1 LVLEKGVIPV
11 KITDT
16 TFRDGHQSLLATRMK
31 LEDML
36 PIAEQMDD
44 IGFHS
49 MEVWGGATFDTCM
62 RFLNEDPWERLR
74 QLRKSIKKT
83 KLQMLLRGQNLVGYR
98 HYADD
103 VVEAFVKKAIFN
115 GIDIIRIFDALNDV
129 RNMEKAIS
137 VTKKEGGHAQGTIS
151 YTVSPFHNL
160 EYYQKLAQ
168 TLKDMGADSICIKD
182 MAGIITP
189 QMAFDLVKVLKEQ
202 VKLPVQ
208 LHCHYTSGMASM
220 AYYKAV
226 EAGVDVLDCAISSI
240 ALSTSQPAAET
251 IVASLQGTPYDSGLD
266 LNKLSVAAEYFKNV
280 RAKYKKFDVS
290 NGTVDVN
297 VLRYQIP
304 GGMISNFISQLQQQ
318 NALDKLPQVLEEVP
332 RVREDFGFPPLVTP
346 SSQIVGAQAVLN
358 VLLGERYK
366 MATTETKNYMK
377 GLYGRPPAPV
387 NEEVRK
393 KIIGEEQPVNT
404 RPADLLEPQMEE
416 ARKEIGFYAETE
428 EDVLSYVMFP
438 QVGKKF
444 LEERLAGKVKV
455 DFSLV
460 GNEKNINHYP
470 V

>member
-1 LVLEKGVIPV
+1 
-11 KITDT
+11 
-16 TFRDGHQSLLATRMK
+16 M
-31 LEDML
+31 
-36 PIAEQMDD
+36 
-44 IGFHS
+44 
-49 MEVWGGATFDTCM
+49 
-62 RFLNEDPWERLR
+62 
-74 QLRKSIKKT
+74 
-83 KLQMLLRGQNLVGYR
+83 
-98 HYADD
+98 
-103 VVEAFVKKAIFN
+103 
-115 GIDIIRIFDALNDV
+115 
-129 RNMEKAIS
+129 
-137 VTKKEGGHAQGTIS
+137 
-151 YTVSPFHNL
+151 
-160 EYYQKLAQ
+160 
-168 TLKDMGADSICIKD
+168 
-182 MAGIITP
+182 
-189 QMAFDLVKVLKEQ
+189 
-202 VKLPVQ
+202 
-208 LHCHYTSGMASM
+208 
-220 AYYKAV
+220 
-226 EAGVDVLDCAISSI
+226 
-240 ALSTSQPAAET
+240 
-251 IVASLQGTPYDSGLD
+251 
-266 LNKLSVAAEYFKNV
+266 
-280 RAKYKKFDVS
+280 S